1 MLSSRLRDGGYV
13 RRLWLIP
20 LILVLALGYALI
32 DARSGVAQARR
43 LRGDLEAAQARIEA
57 LRAKNEA
64 LRAEV
69 ASLRDDPFA
78 RERALR
84 EELDLARP
92 GEVVVRMPR
101 EESQSPRIP

>member
-1 MLSSRLRDGGYV
+1 M
-13 RRLWLIP
+13 IP
-20 LILVLALGYALI
+20 LVLVLALGYALI

-43 LRGDLEAAQARIEA
+43 LRADLEAAEARIEA
-57 LRAKNEA
+57 LRARNES

-84 EELDLARP
+84 EDLDLARP
-92 GEVVVRMPR
+92 GEVLVRMPR